1 MKMTIT
7 TRILRLLTR
16 RTTYYMILSTG
27 KSDDSDPAVRQPETS
42 NLKDVSEKC
51 VNISIPSDSAFD
63 NIAPGSSPADSSHSV
78 QSMELPKVHEGSWIP
93 TIKYA
98 HTCRE
103 SESKL
108 EKIE

>member
-1 MKMTIT
+1 MIPTQQYVNQKHQTS
-7 TRILRLLTR
+7 
-16 RTTYYMILSTG
+16 RT
-27 KSDDSDPAVRQPETS
+27 
-42 NLKDVSEKC
+42 SEKC